1 MSALSCAGLAFGHGG
16 RPLCEGLSLELAGGQ
31 CWAVLGNNGCGKST
45 LLRTLAGLLPP
56 LAGEIRLDGGALAPR
71 PDRARARAVGLL
83 LQEEHAAF
91 WGSVLD
97 YVLLGRYPHRH
108 GLFGWSAT
116 DFALAHAAIE
126 RVDLRGRV
134 DRPLSTLSGGERQ
147 RARLAQ
153 MLAQDAAVL
162 LLDEPLQHLD
172 LRHQQDTM
180 ALLRDLATRDGKALC
195 MVLHD
200 PQLAQRY
207 CDHALLLSDDGRW
220 QAGTREQLLRRDELE
235 RLYGCTVTL
244 PV

>member
-1 MSALSCAGLAFGHGG
+1 MSALHCAGLAFGYAG
-16 RPLCEGLSLELAGGQ
+16 RALCEGVTLELAGGQ

-56 LAGEIRLDGGALAPR
+56 LAGKVSIEGQALAQQ
-71 PDRARARAVGLL
+71 PDRLRARAIGLL

-108 GLFGWSAT
+108 GLFGWSAE
-116 DFALAHAAIE
+116 DFAAAHAAIE

-134 DRPLSTLSGGERQ
+134 DRPLSMLSGGERQ

-172 LRHQQDTM
+172 LRHQLDTM
-180 ALLRDLATRDGKALC
+180 SLLRDLATQQGKAVC

-200 PQLAQRY
+200 PLLAQRH
-207 CDHALLLSDDGRW
+207 CDHALLLFDDGRW

-235 RLYGCTVTL
+235 RLYGCPVTL
-244 PV
+244 PL

>member
-1 MSALSCAGLAFGHGG
+1 MSALQCVGLAFGYAGH
-16 RPLCEGLSLELAGGQ
+16 RLCEDLTLKLAAGQ

-56 LAGEIRLDGGALAPR
+56 LAGEIRIDGAALAQL
-71 PDRARARAVGLL
+71 PDRARARQIGLL
-83 LQEEHAAF
+83 LQEEHGAF

-108 GLFGWSAT
+108 GLFGWSAA
-116 DFALAHAAIE
+116 DFALAHAALE
-126 RVDLRGRV
+126 RVDLQGRQ
-134 DRPLSTLSGGERQ
+134 DRPLSRLSGGERQ

-153 MLAQDAAVL
+153 MLAQDPAVI

-180 ALLRDLATRDGKALC
+180 RLLRELATRDGKAVC

-200 PQLAQRY
+200 PALAQRH
-207 CDHALLLSDDGRW
+207 CDHALLLFDDGRW
-220 QAGTREQLLRRDELE
+220 QTGARDRLLRQDQLE

-244 PV
+244 PA